1 MDDQQRQL
9 LYDWVATGESEMLHI
24 VDGKIRV
31 RPEWRAARA
40 EEHMREARKGD
51 WCDCEL
57 HDPRP

>member
-1 MDDQQRQL
+1 MDAAKRQRF
-9 LYDWVATGESEMLHI
+9 YDWVASGASDWLHI
-24 VDGKIRV
+24 VDGKITP